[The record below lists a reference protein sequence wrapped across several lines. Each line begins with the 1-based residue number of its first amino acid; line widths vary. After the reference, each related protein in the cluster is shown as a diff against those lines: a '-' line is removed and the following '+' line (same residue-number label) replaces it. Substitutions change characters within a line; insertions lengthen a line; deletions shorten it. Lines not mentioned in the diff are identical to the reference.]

1 MEAKEV
7 LVTVALKLYMIMEYQ
22 VDLAMEEAGVEKE
35 MPQAVVQLVEIDEFQ
50 FLINSRLK
58 DSF

>member
-1 MEAKEV
+1 MPETSV
-7 LVTVALKLYMIMEYQ
+7 IKLYMIMEYQ